1 MTIEHYLRELEP
13 PAGGFERLQERLA
26 RPESKREWFPRL
38 AVASFASIAFLMA
51 LLWPVLDKVRQE
63 RQALAELETI
73 FQDAH
78 IPPIMIDGKEPVR
91 LELQR
96 DDVVAFWLEPDSP

>member
-1 MTIEHYLRELEP
+1 MTIEHYFRELQP
-13 PAGGFERLQERLA
+13 PAGGFERLKARLA
-26 RPESKREWFPRL
+26 QSEPKREWFPRL
-38 AVASFASIAFLMA
+38 AVASFASIAVLVA

-73 FQDAH
+73 FMEARM
-78 IPPIMIDGKEPVR
+78 PPLMIDGKEPVR

>member
-1 MTIEHYLRELEP
+1 MTIERYFRELQP
-13 PAGGFERLQERLA
+13 PAGGFERLKARLA
-26 RPESKREWFPRL
+26 RPEPKREWFPRL
-38 AVASFASIAFLMA
+38 AVASFASIAVLVA

-73 FQDAH
+73 FMEARM
-78 IPPIMIDGKEPVR
+78 PPLMIDGKEPVR

-96 DDVVAFWLEPDSP
+96 DDLVAFWLEPDSH